1 MDFKRYHYDTARI
14 LLDTIYTT
22 AGSNP
27 IITYSTIASQTN
39 RHLFKEVPYD
49 IGDLSIFCFDQLGLP
64 MISAIVVNDTT
75 QMPGQGFYALWKDLY
90 GFSRENTFI
99 FKSEMEKIIMCKDWY
114 KLEDALNL
122 KNKKFTK
129 SYVPTIKAS
138 SSEIGKDYVFHD
150 YDSDFKDISL
160 EKKKRT
166 ERTKRHQALLRKI
179 ANVLE
184 KNGYKLY
191 EGIMDCAAVKH
202 KEKTLLIEVKT
213 LSGEGEDELHQVRK
227 SLSQLLYYEEFHLS
241 QIPNCSNSNVIKV
254 VLFENKI
261 QDKYISFL
269 NKYGCRVLWGNE
281 NNELVGVDELLKSK
295 NEI

>member
-1 MDFKRYHYDTARI
+1 MCFKRYHYDIARI
-14 LLDTIYTT
+14 LLDKIYTT

-27 IITYSTIASQTN
+27 IITYSMIASQTN
-39 RHLFKEVPYD
+39 RHQYKEVPYD
-49 IGDLSIFCFDQLGLP
+49 VGDLSKFCFEQLGLP
-64 MISAIVVNDTT
+64 MISAIVVNDAT

-90 GFSRENTFI
+90 GLNLENTFI
-99 FKSEMEKIIMCKDWY
+99 FKSEIEKIITCKDWY
-114 KLEDALNL
+114 KLEDALDL

-129 SYVPTIKAS
+129 SYIPAIKVP
-138 SSEIGKDYVFHD
+138 SSEIGKDYVFRD

-160 EKKKRT
+160 EKKKRS
-166 ERTKRHQALLRKI
+166 ERTERHQALVRKI
-179 ANVLE
+179 ANVLD
-184 KNGYKLY
+184 KKGYELY
-191 EGIMDCAAVKH
+191 EGIMDCAAVKY

-213 LSGEGEDELHQVRK
+213 LSSGGEDELHQVRR

-241 QIPNCSNSNVIKV
+241 QIPNCSNGNVIKV

-269 NKYGCRVLWGNE
+269 KKYGCRVLWDNE
-281 NNELVGVDELLKSK
+281 NNELVGMDELLKSK